1 MGFAI
6 KSPSNHHKITY
17 KIPIFSHSMFRC
29 RLLRAAAAG
38 HRHGL
43 GPLRP
48 QRRRAAPRFGS
59 LPRALAE
66 AADAGLPMGKPWG
79 KPWENYG
86 KTMGKLWEYGGKPW
100 KICELWWKSMET
112 WWIMG
117 TCGKVMNHEVKTT
130 WTCWTREQRCGE
142 HDVNIKEKMM
152 RTNET
157 IWTHDI

>member
-79 KPWENYG
+79 KPREDGGNHG
-86 KTMGKLWEYGGKPW
+86 KTMGKLWENYGNMVENHGKSVNYDGNRW
-100 KICELWWKSMET
+100 KHDESWEHVGKS
-112 WWIMG
+112 
-117 TCGKVMNHEVKTT
+117 
-130 WTCWTREQRCGE
+130 
-142 HDVNIKEKMM
+142 
-152 RTNET
+152 
-157 IWTHDI
+157 